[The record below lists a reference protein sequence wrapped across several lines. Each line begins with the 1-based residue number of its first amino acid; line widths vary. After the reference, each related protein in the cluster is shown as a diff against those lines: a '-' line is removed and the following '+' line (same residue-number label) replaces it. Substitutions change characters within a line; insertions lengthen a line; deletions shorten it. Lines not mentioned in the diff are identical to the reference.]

1 MQLRRSPSTRDTESD
16 PLCESQKEIS
26 TFGSSLRANA
36 APACM
41 YSSGEPAGTENWV
54 ASCVS
59 AIAAAPASASHTT
72 PAFRINGAAANQSG
86 GEDRLGD
93 SSIMQLPSKFPD
105 RGCPGVATACILWV
119 AAATRA

>member
-1 MQLRRSPSTRDTESD
+1 
-16 PLCESQKEIS
+16 
-26 TFGSSLRANA
+26 
-36 APACM
+36 M

-86 GEDRLGD
+86 GMDRLVD
-93 SSIMQLPSKFPD
+93 SSMMQLRSKLHD
-105 RGCPGVATACILWV
+105 RECPGVATACIRWG
-119 AAATRA
+119 ATATSALGETEASG